1 MGSTGRQTLE
11 FSVSSVSS
19 VVRIRRMSENRPER
33 IGVFGGSFDPV
44 HMGHLTIAQD
54 AVEQLELDRLIFVPA
69 AVPPHKQEKVL
80 TEGRHRF
87 EMLQLA
93 TESNLSFE
101 VSDMELQ
108 RGGVSY
114 TFDTMQQIQF
124 EHPGAELFFIVGLD
138 WLTILHAW
146 KNVDQLLENWTI
158 VPFARGG
165 EDPARVA
172 EQIRLPE
179 PWKAKLME
187 RLIRIHEVE
196 ISASEIR
203 MRLAEGLSIRYLVPP
218 EVEMYIAEHHLY
230 T

>member
-1 MGSTGRQTLE
+1 
-11 FSVSSVSS
+11 
-19 VVRIRRMSENRPER
+19 MSESKPER

-69 AVPPHKQEKVL
+69 AVPPHKQ
-80 TEGRHRF
+80 GRTLADGRYRF

-114 TFDTMQQIQF
+114 TFDTMTQVQF
-124 EHPGAELFFIVGLD
+124 EHPGAELFFIVGID
-138 WLTILHAW
+138 SLTILHTW
-146 KNVDQLLENWTI
+146 RNVEQLLEMCTV

-165 EDPARVA
+165 EDAARVA
-172 EQIRLPE
+172 GQIQLPE
-179 PWKAKLME
+179 PWKTKLLD
-187 RLIRIHEVE
+187 RLIRIHEIE
-196 ISASEIR
+196 ISASDIR
-203 MRLAEGLSIRYLVPP
+203 MRLAEGLSIRYLVPS
-218 EVEMYIAEHHLY
+218 EVEMYIAEHGLY
-230 T
+230 V

>member
-1 MGSTGRQTLE
+1 MTNKTT
-11 FSVSSVSS
+11 
-19 VVRIRRMSENRPER
+19 ER

-44 HMGHLTIAQD
+44 HIGHLTIAQD

-69 AVPPHKQEKVL
+69 AVPPHKQDKAL
-80 TEGRHRF
+80 AEGRHRF

-114 TFDTMQQIQF
+114 TFDTITQIQF

-138 WLTILHAW
+138 SLVELHCW
-146 KNVDQLLENWTI
+146 RNVDKLLELCTI

-172 EQIRLPE
+172 EQIKLSE
-179 PWKAKLME
+179 PWKTRLME

-230 T
+230 G

>member
-1 MGSTGRQTLE
+1 MEMNEKT
-11 FSVSSVSS
+11 
-19 VVRIRRMSENRPER
+19 IER

-69 AVPPHKQEKVL
+69 AVPPHKQEKTLAV
-80 TEGRHRF
+80 GQQRF

-93 TESNLSFE
+93 TEGNLSFE
-101 VSDMELQ
+101 VSDMELR

-114 TFDTMQQIQF
+114 TVDTMKQIQL
-124 EHPGAELFFIVGLD
+124 EHPGAELFFVVGLD
-138 WLTILHAW
+138 SLTILHLW
-146 KNVDQLLENWTI
+146 RNVEQLLELCTV

-172 EQIRLPE
+172 EQIQLSKD
-179 PWKAKLME
+179 WKNKLLG
-187 RLIRIHEVE
+187 RVIRIHEVE

-218 EVEMYIAEHHLY
+218 EVEMYIAEHGIY
-230 T
+230 V

>member
-1 MGSTGRQTLE
+1 MINGTQ
-11 FSVSSVSS
+11 
-19 VVRIRRMSENRPER
+19 ER

-69 AVPPHKQEKVL
+69 AVPPHKQDAKL
-80 TEGRHRF
+80 ADSRHRL
-87 EMLQLA
+87 EMLRLA
-93 TESNLSFE
+93 TEANLRFE

-114 TFDTMQQIQF
+114 TFDTMMQIQA

-138 WLTILHAW
+138 SLTILHSW
-146 KNVDQLLENWTI
+146 RNVDKLLELCTI

-165 EDPARVA
+165 EDPVRVA
-172 EQIRLPE
+172 EKIQLSSPLKQE
-179 PWKAKLME
+179 LLA
-187 RLIRIHEVE
+187 RLIRIHEIE
-196 ISASEIR
+196 ISASEVR

-218 EVEMYIAEHHLY
+218 EVEMYIAEHGLY
-230 T
+230 V

>member
-1 MGSTGRQTLE
+1 
-11 FSVSSVSS
+11 
-19 VVRIRRMSENRPER
+19 MSEKVIER

-69 AVPPHKQEKVL
+69 AIPPHKQDKTL
-80 TEGRHRF
+80 ANARHRL

-114 TFDTMQQIQF
+114 TFDTMSQMQV

-138 WLTILHAW
+138 SLTILHSW
-146 KNVDQLLENWTI
+146 KNVDQLLGMCTI

-165 EDPARVA
+165 EDPAKITA
-172 EQIRLPE
+172 QIQLSE
-179 PWKAKLME
+179 PWKKRLLE

-218 EVEMYIAEHHLY
+218 EVEMYIAEHGIY
-230 T
+230 V

>member
-1 MGSTGRQTLE
+1 
-11 FSVSSVSS
+11 
-19 VVRIRRMSENRPER
+19 MSESKPER

-69 AVPPHKQEKVL
+69 AVPPHKQ
-80 TEGRHRF
+80 GRTLADGRYRF

-114 TFDTMQQIQF
+114 TFDTMTQVQF
-124 EHPGAELFFIVGLD
+124 EHPGAELFFIVGID
-138 WLTILHAW
+138 SLTILHAW
-146 KNVDQLLENWTI
+146 RNVDKLLEMCTI

-165 EDPARVA
+165 EDAARVA
-172 EQIRLPE
+172 GQIQLPE
-179 PWKAKLME
+179 PWKTKLLD
-187 RLIRIHEVE
+187 RLIRIHEIE
-196 ISASEIR
+196 ISASDIR
-203 MRLAEGLSIRYLVPP
+203 MRLAEGLSIRYLVPS
-218 EVEMYIAEHHLY
+218 EVEMYIAEHGLY
-230 T
+230 V

>member
-1 MGSTGRQTLE
+1 MVETS
-11 FSVSSVSS
+11 
-19 VVRIRRMSENRPER
+19 RMSESKSER

-54 AVEQLELDRLIFVPA
+54 AVEQLELNRLIFVPA
-69 AVPPHKQEKVL
+69 AVPPHKQGKTLV
-80 TEGRHRF
+80 EGRHRF

-93 TESNLSFE
+93 TEANLSFE

-108 RGGVSY
+108 RGGISY
-114 TFDTMQQIQF
+114 TFDTMTQIQF

-138 WLTILHAW
+138 SLVELHLW
-146 KNVDQLLENWTI
+146 KNIEQLLELCTV

-165 EDPARVA
+165 EDPARIA
-172 EQIRLPE
+172 EQIQLSNG
-179 PWKAKLME
+179 WKTKLLE
-187 RLIRIHEVE
+187 RLIRIHEIE
-196 ISASEIR
+196 ISASEVR

-230 T
+230 G

>member
-1 MGSTGRQTLE
+1 M
-11 FSVSSVSS
+11 
-19 VVRIRRMSENRPER
+19 NRNRTER

-69 AVPPHKQEKVL
+69 AVPPHKQGKTL
-80 TEGRHRF
+80 ADARHRL

-93 TESNLSFE
+93 TEGNLNFE
-101 VSDMELQ
+101 VSDMEIQ

-114 TFDTMQQIQF
+114 TVDTMMQVQA

-138 WLTILHAW
+138 SLTILHSW
-146 KNVDQLLENWTI
+146 KNVEQLLEMCTI

-165 EDPARVA
+165 EDPARIA
-172 EQIRLPE
+172 GQIQLSN
-179 PWKAKLME
+179 PWKQRILE
-187 RLIRIHEVE
+187 RMIRIHEIE
-196 ISASEIR
+196 ISASEVR

-218 EVEMYIAEHHLY
+218 EVEMYIAEHGLY
-230 T
+230 V

>member
-1 MGSTGRQTLE
+1 MIGKST
-11 FSVSSVSS
+11 
-19 VVRIRRMSENRPER
+19 ER

-69 AVPPHKQEKVL
+69 AVPPHKQEKTL
-80 TEGRHRF
+80 ADGQQRF

-114 TFDTMQQIQF
+114 TVDTMKQIQF

-138 WLTILHAW
+138 SLTILHSW
-146 KNVDQLLENWTI
+146 KNVEQLLEMCTV

-165 EDPARVA
+165 EDPAKVA
-172 EQIRLPE
+172 EQIQLSKVWKTRL
-179 PWKAKLME
+179 LE
-187 RLIRIHEVE
+187 RMIRIHEVE

-218 EVEMYIAEHHLY
+218 EVEMYIAEHGIY
-230 T
+230 V

>member
-1 MGSTGRQTLE
+1 
-11 FSVSSVSS
+11 
-19 VVRIRRMSENRPER
+19 MSGKNRER

-69 AVPPHKQEKVL
+69 AVPPHKQGKAL
-80 TEGRHRF
+80 AEGRHRF

-93 TESNLSFE
+93 TEGNLSFE

-114 TFDTMQQIQF
+114 TFDTMTQVQS

-138 WLTILHAW
+138 SLTILHAW
-146 KNVDQLLENWTI
+146 RNVDQLLEMCTI

-165 EDPARVA
+165 EDSA
-172 EQIRLPE
+172 QIAAKIKLSE
-179 PWKAKLME
+179 PWKTRLME
-187 RLIRIHEVE
+187 RLIRIHEIE
-196 ISASEIR
+196 ISASDIR

-218 EVEMYIAEHHLY
+218 EVEMYIAEHGLY
-230 T
+230 G

>member
-1 MGSTGRQTLE
+1 MIGKST
-11 FSVSSVSS
+11 
-19 VVRIRRMSENRPER
+19 ER

-44 HMGHLTIAQD
+44 HLGHLTVAQD

-69 AVPPHKQEKVL
+69 AIPPHKQDKTL
-80 TEGRHRF
+80 ASGRQRL

-93 TESNLSFE
+93 TESNLRFE

-114 TFDTMQQIQF
+114 TIDTIRQIQF

-138 WLTILHAW
+138 SLTILHSW
-146 KNVDQLLENWTI
+146 KNIEELLGRCTV

-165 EDPARVA
+165 EDPAKIA
-172 EQIRLPE
+172 EQIQLSNV
-179 PWKAKLME
+179 WKTRLME
-187 RLIRIHEVE
+187 RMIQIHEVE

-203 MRLAEGLSIRYLVPP
+203 MRPAEGLSIRYLVPP
-218 EVEMYIAEHHLY
+218 EVEMYIAEHGLY
-230 T
+230 G

>member
-1 MGSTGRQTLE
+1 MLGKTT
-11 FSVSSVSS
+11 
-19 VVRIRRMSENRPER
+19 ER

-69 AVPPHKQEKVL
+69 AIPPHKQGQAL
-80 TEGRHRF
+80 ADGQQRL
-87 EMLQLA
+87 EMLRLA
-93 TESNLSFE
+93 TEGNLSFE
-101 VSDMELQ
+101 VSDMELR

-114 TFDTMQQIQF
+114 TFDTMRQIQF

-138 WLTILHAW
+138 SLTILHSW
-146 KNVDQLLENWTI
+146 MNVEQLLEMCTI

-165 EDPARVA
+165 EDIEKVA
-172 EQIRLPE
+172 AQIQLSNVWKTRL
-179 PWKAKLME
+179 LE

-218 EVEMYIAEHHLY
+218 EVEMYIAEHGLY
-230 T
+230 G

>member
-1 MGSTGRQTLE
+1 VNEKT
-11 FSVSSVSS
+11 
-19 VVRIRRMSENRPER
+19 IER

-54 AVEQLELDRLIFVPA
+54 AVEQLELDRLIFIPA
-69 AVPPHKQEKVL
+69 AVPPHKQGKTL
-80 TEGRHRF
+80 AEGRHRF

-114 TFDTMQQIQF
+114 TFDTMTQVQF
-124 EHPGAELFFIVGLD
+124 EHPGAELFFIVGID
-138 WLTILHAW
+138 SLTILHAW
-146 KNVDQLLENWTI
+146 RNVDKLLEMCTI

-165 EDPARVA
+165 EDAARVA
-172 EQIRLPE
+172 EQIQLPE
-179 PWKAKLME
+179 SWKARLME
-187 RLIRIHEVE
+187 RLIRIHEIE

-218 EVEMYIAEHHLY
+218 EVEMYIAEHGLY
-230 T
+230 V

>member
-1 MGSTGRQTLE
+1 MVELS
-11 FSVSSVSS
+11 
-19 VVRIRRMSENRPER
+19 RMSECKPER

-54 AVEQLELDRLIFVPA
+54 AVEQLELSRLIFVPA
-69 AVPPHKQEKVL
+69 AVPPHKQEKTLV
-80 TEGRHRF
+80 EGRHRL

-108 RGGVSY
+108 RGGISY
-114 TFDTMQQIQF
+114 TFDTMRQIQF
-124 EHPGAELFFIVGLD
+124 EHPGAELFFIIGLD
-138 WLTILHAW
+138 SLVELHLW
-146 KNVDQLLENWTI
+146 RNIEPLLEMCTV

-165 EDPARVA
+165 EDSAKIA
-172 EQIRLPE
+172 QQIQLSNV
-179 PWKAKLME
+179 WKTKLLE
-187 RLIRIHEVE
+187 RLIRIHEIE

-230 T
+230 G

>member
-1 MGSTGRQTLE
+1 
-11 FSVSSVSS
+11 
-19 VVRIRRMSENRPER
+19 MSGKTIER

-69 AVPPHKQEKVL
+69 AIPPHKQGKTL
-80 TEGRHRF
+80 ANGQQRF

-93 TESNLSFE
+93 TEDNLRFE

-108 RGGVSY
+108 RGGISY
-114 TFDTMQQIQF
+114 TFDTMRQIQF

-138 WLTILHAW
+138 SLTILHSW
-146 KNVDQLLENWTI
+146 KNVEQLFEICTV

-165 EDPARVA
+165 EDPAKVA
-172 EQIRLPE
+172 EQIQLSKD
-179 PWKAKLME
+179 WKTKLLE
-187 RLIRIHEVE
+187 RMIRIHEVE

-218 EVEMYIAEHHLY
+218 EVEMYIAEHGIY
-230 T
+230 V

>member
-1 MGSTGRQTLE
+1 
-11 FSVSSVSS
+11 
-19 VVRIRRMSENRPER
+19 MSEKKPER

-44 HMGHLTIAQD
+44 HMGHLTVAQD

-69 AVPPHKQEKVL
+69 AVPPHKQEKAL
-80 TEGRHRF
+80 ADGRQRF

-93 TESNLSFE
+93 TEGNLSFE

-114 TFDTMQQIQF
+114 TFDTMTQVRA
-124 EHPGAELFFIVGLD
+124 EHPCAELFFIVGLD
-138 WLTILHAW
+138 SLTILHSW
-146 KNVDQLLENWTI
+146 KNVEQLLEMCTV

-172 EQIRLPE
+172 EQIQLSE
-179 PWKAKLME
+179 PWKSRLME

-218 EVEMYIAEHHLY
+218 EVEMYIAEHGLY
-230 T
+230 V

>member
-1 MGSTGRQTLE
+1 
-11 FSVSSVSS
+11 
-19 VVRIRRMSENRPER
+19 MSGKTIER

-69 AVPPHKQEKVL
+69 AIPPHKQGKTL
-80 TEGRHRF
+80 ADGQQRF

-93 TESNLSFE
+93 TEDNLRFE

-108 RGGVSY
+108 RGGISY
-114 TFDTMQQIQF
+114 TFDTMRQIQF

-138 WLTILHAW
+138 SLTILHSW
-146 KNVDQLLENWTI
+146 KNVEQLFEICTV

-165 EDPARVA
+165 EDPAKVA
-172 EQIRLPE
+172 EQIQLSKD
-179 PWKAKLME
+179 WKTKLLE
-187 RLIRIHEVE
+187 RMIRIHEIE

-218 EVEMYIAEHHLY
+218 EVEMYIAEHGIY
-230 T
+230 V

>member
-1 MGSTGRQTLE
+1 MTSK
-11 FSVSSVSS
+11 V
-19 VVRIRRMSENRPER
+19 IER

-69 AVPPHKQEKVL
+69 AVPPHKQDAKL
-80 TEGRHRF
+80 ADSRHRF
-87 EMLQLA
+87 EMLQRA
-93 TESNLSFE
+93 TEGNLSFE

-114 TFDTMQQIQF
+114 TFDTITQIQF

-138 WLTILHAW
+138 SLTILHSW
-146 KNVDQLLENWTI
+146 RNIEQLLELCTI

-165 EDPARVA
+165 EDPAKVA
-172 EQIRLPE
+172 AQIQLSE
-179 PWKAKLME
+179 PWKTRLME
-187 RLIRIHEVE
+187 RLIRIHEIE

-218 EVEMYIAEHHLY
+218 EVEMYIAEHGLY
-230 T
+230 G